1 MRPPASHG
9 RNLFRGEAGHNPNP
23 PAHQLAAGLDT
34 LGLQDSRLETLL
46 ARTVAVPA
54 ARVLRMRRSISVLV
68 AERED
73 GSPGPVEGLHQSPI
87 LIQWHHADGAV
98 RVLDVTLTRRR
109 RAVGRRAPQA
119 LAGGARTVGAQNEA
133 SRTTSPI
140 TPTWYADTRR
150 SKKLVT
156 SWTS

>member
-1 MRPPASHG
+1 MRPPASHR

-73 GSPGPVEGLHQSPI
+73 GSPGPVEGWS
-87 LIQWHHADGAV
+87 
-98 RVLDVTLTRRR
+98 RVLSSFSGD
-109 RAVGRRAPQA
+109 APTVR
-119 LAGGARTVGAQNEA
+119 GAC
-133 SRTTSPI
+133 STSP
-140 TPTWYADTRR
+140 
-150 SKKLVT
+150 
-156 SWTS
+156 